1 MSTAKRLE
9 ELTPADIADATG
21 RYRPTTEQAQ
31 VIDGVM
37 APTLVV
43 AGAGAGKTETMAA
56 RVVYLVATGRARP
69 SEILGLTFTRKAAQ
83 QLRRRIRERLEAF
96 AASPACLGPGGAQ
109 IAELIRTEDP
119 RISTYDSYAGDF
131 VSGYGLYLPVEP
143 DVSIMGATDLFLL
156 ARSVVAEWPTRL
168 EGFDVGVDTIA
179 KRAIALA
186 EQLAGHLLTT
196 DDIRRDPDELGEL
209 ITQLPNAK
217 GQVDAANKPMRGW
230 RDIQAKRR
238 VLLDVVD
245 EIDKRMDAE
254 GAVTFGKQMSYAARL
269 SSEFEEVV
277 DAERRMTKVVLLD
290 EYQDTGQSQRILL
303 SKLFGG
309 SERPP
314 LAVTAVGDPMQ
325 SIYGWR
331 GATASNLTS
340 FIHDFP
346 NADGTPAQQLNLS
359 TSWRNPE
366 EVLTLANGITADLRK
381 ASTDTPVPRLEP
393 KPGAAPGQVRLAL
406 HDTETTER
414 AWLAETMAQ
423 TFRAIEA
430 AEKEAPTAAVLV
442 RRNEDA
448 EPLARALR
456 EQGLEVEILASGGLL
471 DVPEVADM
479 LALVR
484 VAADPGDD
492 SAALR
497 LLTGDRF
504 RLGAADLAALS
515 QRAGTLSHRRSSTD
529 GGEIATIDDV
539 RAVLQAMTG
548 TEKIDSA
555 GLAEAAADPGPAKA
569 YTSAGL
575 EAIAAFHAAVSAV
588 RDRIEGGPAHA
599 LAIAEAQL
607 GLDVETRLRAL
618 QGGGEGRQQLDALQS
633 YAAAFAHQPDASVE
647 TFLEFLVHARD
658 IENGLAQEVVPQ
670 PGRVQI
676 LTVHKAKGLE
686 WRIVAVPHLVDKRFP
701 AQKVP
706 DNWINNEFEV
716 PVHLRGDAAG
726 PDTPGGIDV
735 PDFTEAEDLKTLE
748 AMIKDHRAQLK
759 AGTLEEDTRLF
770 YVAITRSEQHLLASG
785 SRWGTAKNPRE
796 PSQFL
801 TALKDLADN
810 QPGLAE
816 IDTWVE
822 DPGEENPMFAETVTG
837 TWPEAGEP
845 DPAQRAAEQVRDAAP
860 LPIDVAGDEP
870 AAQLVAQVTGRL
882 ADDAADL
889 GAETL
894 DPAIATWAEEAVVH
908 LRHAHGRHQAVVEV
922 EIPARLT
929 ATQHVALERDPAG
942 FAANVL
948 RPMPQKP
955 NRFARRGTSFHTW
968 VEHYFDSAEQFL
980 IADDDLPG
988 SGDAEW
994 EEASQRR
1001 LREQFLQ
1008 SDWAQREAVAVE
1020 VPFAI
1025 RIGGHTKVGKMDAV
1039 FRDPDPDRDGWIVV
1053 DWKTGAQPG
1062 AGMDPRSQT
1071 ARKHRR
1077 DVALQ
1082 LAIYRIAWAR
1092 LLEERTGEKVDLD
1105 RIRGAFHYIGSGED
1119 VFPEH
1124 LPGPEELAEEFAR
1137 RFATQL
1143 DLPRGQDMAE
1153 GENGAE

>member
-9 ELTPADIADATG
+9 ELAPADIADATG
-21 RYRPTTEQAQ
+21 RYRPTAEQAR
-31 VIDGVM
+31 VIDGAM

-69 SEILGLTFTRKAAQ
+69 GEILGLTFTRKAAQ

-96 AASPACLGPGGAQ
+96 AASPACAGAEGAQ

-131 VSGYGLYLPVEP
+131 VSAYGLYLPVEP
-143 DVSIMGATDLFLL
+143 DVSIMGPTDLFLL
-156 ARSVVAEWPTRL
+156 ARSVVAEWPHRL
-168 EGFDVGVDTIA
+168 EGLEVGVDTIA

-196 DDIRRDPDELGEL
+196 DDIRHDPDELGEL

-217 GQVDAANKPMRGW
+217 GEVDAANKTLRGW
-230 RDIQAKRR
+230 REIQARRR

-269 SSEFEEVV
+269 ANDFEDVV
-277 DAERRMTKVVLLD
+277 AAERRITKVVLLD

-309 SERPP
+309 SDRPP

-346 NADGTPAQQLNLS
+346 NADGTPARQLNLS

-366 EVLTLANGITADLRK
+366 QVLTLANGITADLRK
-381 ASTDTPVPRLEP
+381 TATDTPVPRLEP

-414 AWLAETMAQ
+414 AWLAETMAR

-430 AEKEAPTAAVLV
+430 AEKDAPTAAVLV

-515 QRAGTLSHRRSSTD
+515 RRAGTLSHRRSTTD
-529 GGEIATIDDV
+529 DGEITTIEDV
-539 RAVLQAMTG
+539 RSVLAAMTG
-548 TEKIDSA
+548 TEKIDAA
-555 GLAEAAADPGPAKA
+555 GLAEAAADPGPDKD
-569 YTSAGL
+569 YTGAGR
-575 EAIAAFHAAVSAV
+575 EAIAAFHAAVAAV
-588 RDRIEGGPAHA
+588 RERLDGGPAHA

-618 QGGGEGRQQLDALQS
+618 QGRGEGRQQLDALQS
-633 YAAAFAHQPDASVE
+633 YAAAFAQQPDASVE
-647 TFLEFLVHARD
+647 TFLEFLGHARE

-686 WRIVAVPHLVDKRFP
+686 WRIVAVPHLVDGRFP

-706 DNWINNEFEV
+706 ENWVNNEFEV
-716 PVHLRGDAAG
+716 PVHLRGDAVG
-726 PDTPGGIDV
+726 PDTPGGVDV
-735 PDFTEAEDLKTLE
+735 PDFTEAEDLKMLE
-748 AMIKDHRAQLK
+748 AMIQDHRAQLK

-785 SRWGTAKNPRE
+785 ACWGTTKKPRLPSPFLSTLKN
-796 PSQFL
+796 L
-801 TALKDLADN
+801 VDN
-810 QPGLAE
+810 EPGLAE
-816 IDTWVE
+816 IDTWVD

-837 TWPEAGEP
+837 TWPQSDEP
-845 DPAQRAAEQVRDAAP
+845 DPAQRVAEQVREAAP
-860 LPIDVAGDEP
+860 LPVDITGDAP
-870 AAQLVAQVTGRL
+870 AAHLVDLAKAQV
-882 ADDAADL
+882 ADAAA
-889 GAETL
+889 GAGADVL
-894 DPAIATWAEEAVVH
+894 DPAIDTWIEEAVVH
-908 LRHAHGRHQAVVEV
+908 LRRAHGRRQAVVEV

-968 VEHYFDSAEQFL
+968 VEHYFDTAEQFL
-980 IADDDLPG
+980 LADEDLPG
-988 SGDAEW
+988 AADPEG
-994 EEASQRR
+994 EEDSLRR
-1001 LREQFLQ
+1001 LRQQFLQ
-1008 SDWAQREAVAVE
+1008 SHWAQREAVAVE

-1039 FRDPDPDRDGWIVV
+1039 FRDPDGDGWIVV

-1062 AGMDPRSQT
+1062 AGMDPNSQT

-1092 LLEERTGEKVDLD
+1092 LLEEQTGRPVQLD

-1119 VFPEH
+1119 VFPEL
-1124 LPGPEELAEEFAR
+1124 LPGPEELAEEFTR
-1137 RFATQL
+1137 RFAIPL
-1143 DLPRGQDMAE
+1143 DLPQGTAGPQEKIEAE
-1153 GENGAE
+1153 